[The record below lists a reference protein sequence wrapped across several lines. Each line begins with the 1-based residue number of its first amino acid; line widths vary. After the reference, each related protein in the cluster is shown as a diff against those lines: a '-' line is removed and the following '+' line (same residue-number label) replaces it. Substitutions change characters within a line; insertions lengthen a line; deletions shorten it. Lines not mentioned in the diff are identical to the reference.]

1 MHILPLT
8 IAVTAM
14 FSSCSMRR
22 NLQDGEYLVWKNK
35 VVVEENKGLDEG
47 LPQKELLPDIPFQQ
61 PNRRFLGVWAL
72 RAWFQRDV
80 RGDDTELKGKSL
92 RTWIKRSIGEAPVIL
107 DPTLTERS
115 ALAFQQYMYN
125 AGFLDNSIEVQTD
138 TLGKRSKITY
148 ILKPKEPYYI
158 GNVVIDAGNPVLDS
172 IIRRHQKDSKV
183 LPGERFSIDELD
195 QERKRLSTIFR
206 NEGFYAFSPDYIR
219 YTLDSFSD
227 VSSINLVLEITKQV
241 NGEEHAIW
249 TVDSIEVYPDYRVQ
263 QNNDTAV
270 NHQRDYKGLS
280 IFWNG
285 RLRYRPSLLRQACF
299 YDAGEKFNASLY
311 DPTVQRFASYG
322 TFRFIDLKFNVLD
335 TAKQQLI
342 GRLYL
347 TEGKHQSLDLDIE
360 INHRIEPGLS
370 GVSTSVGY
378 TNRNLFRLADIFQ
391 IKNIAGVDAE
401 FGRIDGALNNADFI
415 VDISE
420 SFPKAILPFPIR
432 ALKRSTRIRTT
443 FSTRYKFEQR
453 FRFYR
458 LHTISASVGYEWSKN
473 KKILHTLRPIQLNVF
488 YLPEAFR
495 TADFEEKL
503 LQFPSLA
510 RSFQESLIAGSNYT
524 FLWSG
529 IPRNNKLNIESF
541 RFDAQMAGNLV
552 SGFTRIIQGRRE
564 RGDYTVFGRPYAQYL
579 RFEMEGKYAR
589 GLGRSKAQL
598 ASRALIGVGIPFGN
612 SSIIPFISQFYV
624 GGANSIRA
632 FKLRSIG
639 PGTYSD
645 SLTLTDPT
653 YFFDQS
659 GDIKLEANIEL
670 RWSMNSWIK
679 WALFYD
685 LGNVWLYNRDE
696 ARPGGQFNKDFYRGI
711 AMGWG
716 GGLRL
721 DFEYFVIRLD
731 VGLPVHDPRY
741 EQGERWRVGT
751 YQWRDRAWRQQ
762 NLVFNLA
769 IGYPF

>member
-1 MHILPLT
+1 MSLAVLFMAVLP
-8 IAVTAM
+8 
-14 FSSCSMRR
+14 SCSMKKH
-22 NLQDGEYLVWKNK
+22 LDEGEYLVHKNK
-35 VVVEENKGLDEG
+35 IKIEQNKGIDEA
-47 LPQKELLPDIPFQQ
+47 LPNKEVLQDIPFQQ

-72 RAWFQRDV
+72 RAWFQRDIRNEEDIV
-80 RGDDTELKGKSL
+80 KRKSL
-92 RTWIKRSIGEAPVIL
+92 RSWIQRSIGEVPVVL

-125 AGFLDNSIEVQTD
+125 AGYLDNTIEIEID
-138 TLGKRSKITY
+138 TSGKKVNITY
-148 ILKPKEPYYI
+148 KLKPNAAYYI
-158 GNVVIDAGNPVLDS
+158 GKVTIKSNNQRLDS
-172 IIRRHQKDSKV
+172 IIQAHQKDSRI
-183 LPGERFSIDELD
+183 LPGQRFSIDGLD
-195 QERKRLSTIFR
+195 KERRRLSNIFR
-206 NEGFYAFSPDYIR
+206 NEGFYTFSPDYIR
-219 YTLDSFSD
+219 FTLDSFSD
-227 VSSINLVLEITKQV
+227 VSSINLNMEVTNQV
-241 NGEEHAIW
+241 NGEEHQLW
-249 TVDSIEVYPDYRVQ
+249 TLDSLEVYPDFQTKKSQDSTEENQ
-263 QNNDTAV
+263 QN
-270 NHQRDYKGLS
+270 YKGLS
-280 IFWNG
+280 LFWKGN
-285 RLRYRPSLLRQACF
+285 LRYRPEILRQAIF
-299 YDAGEKFNASLY
+299 YECGQKFNASLY
-311 DPTVQRFASYG
+311 NPTVQRFASYG
-322 TFRFIDLKFNVLD
+322 TFRFIDLKFSVLD
-335 TAKQQLI
+335 TAEHRLM
-342 GRLYL
+342 GRVYL
-347 TEGKHQSLDLDIE
+347 TESKHQSLDLDVE

-370 GVSTSVGY
+370 GVSTSLGY
-378 TNRNLFRLADIFQ
+378 TNRNLFRLADVFQ

-415 VDISE
+415 IDISE
-420 SFPKAILPFPIR
+420 TFPKAVLPFFFKGVDR
-432 ALKRSTRIRTT
+432 NTRIRTT

-473 KKILHTLRPIQLNVF
+473 IKRKHTLRPIQLNVF
-488 YLPEAFR
+488 YLPEAYR
-495 TADFEEKL
+495 TADFEDKL
-503 LQFPSLA
+503 AQFPSLA

-524 FLWSG
+524 FLWTG
-529 IPRNNKLNIESF
+529 IPRNRNMSYESF
-541 RFDAQMAGNLV
+541 RFDAQMAGNMV
-552 SGFTRIIQGRRE
+552 GAFTRIIQGKKD
-564 RGDYTVFGRPYAQYL
+564 RGDYTIFGRPYAQYL
-579 RFEMEGKYAR
+579 RFETEGKLTR
-589 GLGRSKAQL
+589 KLGASDAQF
-598 ASRALIGVGIPFGN
+598 ASRMLIGVGIPFGN

-659 GDIKLEANIEL
+659 GDIKFETNFEL

-685 LGNVWLYNRDE
+685 LGNVWLFNKDD

-741 EQGERWRVGT
+741 DRGERWRVGT
-751 YQWRDRAWRQQ
+751 YQWRDRTWRQQ

>member
-1 MHILPLT
+1 M
-8 IAVTAM
+8 
-14 FSSCSMRR
+14 
-22 NLQDGEYLVWKNK
+22 
-35 VVVEENKGLDEG
+35 
-47 LPQKELLPDIPFQQ
+47 PDIPFQQ

-443 FSTRYKFEQR
+443 VSTRYKFEQR

-458 LHTISASVGYEWSKN
+458 LHTISASVGYEWVKT
-473 KKILHTLRPIQLNVF
+473 KKYCTP
-488 YLPEAFR
+488 
-495 TADFEEKL
+495 
-503 LQFPSLA
+503 
-510 RSFQESLIAGSNYT
+510 
-524 FLWSG
+524 
-529 IPRNNKLNIESF
+529 
-541 RFDAQMAGNLV
+541 
-552 SGFTRIIQGRRE
+552 
-564 RGDYTVFGRPYAQYL
+564 
-579 RFEMEGKYAR
+579 
-589 GLGRSKAQL
+589 
-598 ASRALIGVGIPFGN
+598 
-612 SSIIPFISQFYV
+612 
-624 GGANSIRA
+624 
-632 FKLRSIG
+632 
-639 PGTYSD
+639 
-645 SLTLTDPT
+645 
-653 YFFDQS
+653 
-659 GDIKLEANIEL
+659 
-670 RWSMNSWIK
+670 
-679 WALFYD
+679 
-685 LGNVWLYNRDE
+685 
-696 ARPGGQFNKDFYRGI
+696 
-711 AMGWG
+711 
-716 GGLRL
+716 
-721 DFEYFVIRLD
+721 
-731 VGLPVHDPRY
+731 
-741 EQGERWRVGT
+741 
-751 YQWRDRAWRQQ
+751 
-762 NLVFNLA
+762 
-769 IGYPF
+769 